1 MKLGVVGGGPGGL
14 FLARLVR
21 RFDPGI
27 EIDVLEQNP
36 ARATFGFGVVLAGQA
51 QDRLNAEDP
60 ELMAR
65 LSEHMVLVDQQDF
78 TLQHATQNVRY
89 AGQSGAIERL
99 KMLEVLEDLCAT
111 VGIQVQ
117 HETRI
122 TSKEQLASYDLVVGA
137 DGANSIVRR
146 LWEEDYRPISRPAT
160 NRFAWYGVDRALNP
174 SSLVFRCIEGGVC
187 IAHYYPYTSERST
200 FVAECDAGAWNAG
213 GLSSMSD
220 DERRA
225 FFETVFASELSG
237 GKLLSNKSIWRK
249 FDAISCQNWSAGHT
263 VLLGDALR
271 IAHFS
276 IGSGTRLAME
286 DALALFE
293 ALKAH
298 PGDVPA
304 IQADYE
310 ARRKRVRDLFTA
322 ATLASIDWYDD
333 VAGVMDADVMDFV
346 YGFMQRTGRM
356 DDKRLKMFAPEFFAA
371 YQAHLSKGV

>member
-1 MKLGVVGGGPGGL
+1 MKIGIIGGGPGGL
-14 FLARLVR
+14 LFARLVR
-21 RFDPGI
+21 RFDTGI

-36 ARATFGFGVVLAGQA
+36 SKATFGFGVVLAGQA

-60 ELMAR
+60 ELMSR

-78 TLQHATQNVRY
+78 TLQYATQNVRY
-89 AGQSGAIERL
+89 KGKSGAIERL
-99 KMLEVLEDLCAT
+99 KMLEVLEDLCAK

-122 TSKEQLASYDLVVGA
+122 TSKDQLAGYDLVVGA

-146 LWEEDYRPISRPAT
+146 LWEVDYHPVSRPAR
-160 NRFAWYGVDRALNP
+160 NRFAWYGVDRALSP
-174 SSLVFRCIEGGVC
+174 SSLVFRRIEGGVC
-187 IAHYYPYTSERST
+187 IAHYYPYTSKRST
-200 FVAECDAGAWNAG
+200 FVAECDAGAWKAG
-213 GLSSMSD
+213 GLSSCSD

-225 FFETVFASELSG
+225 FFEEVFAKELSG

-249 FDAISCQNWSAGHT
+249 FDAISCKNWSAGHT

-293 ALKAH
+293 ALKMH
-298 PGDVPA
+298 PGDVQA
-304 IQADYE
+304 IQAEYE
-310 ARRKRVRDLFTA
+310 AQRKKVRDLFTA

-333 VAGVMDADVMDFV
+333 IEEMMDTDVMDFV

-356 DDKRLKMFAPEFFAA
+356 DDERLKMFAPEFFAD
-371 YQAHLSKGV
+371 YQTYLAKGV